1 MKKRFLNALILG
13 AVLLST
19 GAVTSCKDYDD
30 DINNLQSQIDKLSQ
44 LESLKTDVAT
54 LQSAVSAAQ
63 SDATKALADA
73 KAAAD
78 KADKAATAEQLKEL
92 QKALDAANELIAK
105 KADKT
110 EVKDLQEQ
118 LDALKKLVEEYK
130 GDNATLS
137 AAVAAQVKDLLE
149 KSTLAADVTDLES
162 RVEALEEKANQ
173 GGGDA
178 EEINTLK
185 AAYKELKEQAEK
197 LGIAVS
203 TMITDI
209 QMYTGVSDF
218 TDPDPDLSF
227 LYIVE
232 SADYTWYD
240 DVNKGASMLD
250 DKNVFPEPGV
260 KFKKGGA
267 YFGSDS
273 LLIRVS
279 PATAILKA
287 ENISFINSQG
297 KSLDG
302 IVKVDEVRPYEG
314 LLTAETRAN
323 ASATGL
329 WVVKVK
335 PATTTNE
342 AGDEIVDIEAFKA
355 ATDVKVNNED
365 RKVLYAVAV
374 KNFGDETAED
384 ETRRVTSEYDVTAGT
399 KTAGHAGEFT
409 VNGKKVS
416 EIFNRYEKCED
427 GTDTK
432 QQELVW
438 KTGEKYGPKTAVVYE
453 EGKTGEKYNAE
464 QGDNRQS
471 AIILPVEIRK
481 DITIDFTNKD
491 AGDVKG
497 FFVVL
502 DERNAL
508 ESAPSEIRAWR
519 SFDYTGV
526 GYTDLNGTVHR
537 ATYFEGNKG
546 AIRVNDTKD
555 YEGDVIGFRVYAVNY
570 DGTLVDPDGQAFYV
584 VLGNE
589 VTQND
594 NKYDVTYVNN
604 STFASKMI
612 AAADFFG
619 AGYKNLGADGVSA
632 VKSVGKDAD
641 GKELQFTMHFYEKA
655 NGTGAHVVYEWPGD
669 DNWSDTLTWSKVNFV
684 QIVFKGPGKY
694 IDGAEYTQEFYMTK
708 KGSGTNAPV
717 VNLRKITVTGKKVMP
732 SVPAYTFKT
741 GQNKYQWLVPDAT
754 AADGGFAVDNSIFKA
769 GEIDLNAILLENTAN
784 GWAPL
789 VTKADAHFKFTV
801 KTSKYNDEKNNGYT
815 LDATPEWNATTE
827 WKFTIANNPKKQ
839 VIADNTT
846 SHAVSAKYFYKGI
859 SKRLKKDSTTEYDED
874 QNYEATATSTDV
886 TEFVYCSWTK
896 DFKTDDTNW
905 VAEPYNAGT
914 AQKPDWKTKPNN
926 VLKWEGTNDI
936 QRLNLDHVKVTSDLR
951 GIGNKATLFNGRT
964 LGELIASKFLKID
977 AVKLNGPKGDN
988 DKYFKVEAKSD
999 VVENAAHT
1007 SFVTVIECEKIA
1019 GVQSP
1024 IEHEETLS
1032 FKVMDCFGNKYTVS
1046 LPVTVKP

>member
-118 LDALKKLVEEYK
+118 LDALKNLVEEYK

-185 AAYKELKEQAEK
+185 AAYRALKDQAEK

-218 TDPDPDLSF
+218 ADPDLSF
-227 LYIVE
+227 LYIAE

-250 DKNVFPEPGV
+250 DKNVLPEPGV

-355 ATDVKVNNED
+355 ATDVKVNNKD
-365 RKVLYAVAV
+365 HKVLYAVAV

-399 KTAGHAGEFT
+399 KTAEHAGEFT

-416 EIFNRYEKCED
+416 EIHNRYEKCED
-427 GTDTK
+427 ETTTGK
-432 QQELVW
+432 QELVW

-453 EGKTGEKYNAE
+453 EGKTGDEYNAV
-464 QGDNRQS
+464 QGDNRQG
-471 AIILPVEIRK
+471 ATILPVEIRK
-481 DITIDFTNKD
+481 DIVIDFTNKD

-526 GYTDLNGTVHR
+526 GYTDLNGTVHH

-619 AGYKNLGADGVSA
+619 AGYKNLGADNVSA
-632 VKSVGKDAD
+632 VNSVGKDAD
-641 GKELQFTMHFYEKA
+641 GKELQFTMHFYENA
-655 NGTGAHVVYEWPGD
+655 NKTGTHVVYEWPGD
-669 DNWSDTLTWSKVNFV
+669 DNWSGTPNWSKVNFV
-684 QIVFKGPGKY
+684 QIVFDGPGKY

-708 KGSGTNAPV
+708 GTNPV
-717 VNLRKITVTGKKVMP
+717 VNVRKITVTGKKVMP
-732 SVPAYTFKT
+732 SAPTYTFKT
-741 GQNKYQWLVPDAT
+741 GQDKYQWLVPAAAD
-754 AADGGFAVDNSIFKA
+754 ADGGFKVKDGIFKA
-769 GEIDLNAILLENTAN
+769 GDIDLNAILLENTAD

-789 VTKADAHFKFTV
+789 VSKEKAHFKFTV
-801 KTSKYNDEKNNGYT
+801 KTSQYENNKGYT
-815 LDATPEWNATTE
+815 KDADVEWNATTK
-827 WKFTIANNPKKQ
+827 WKFNIVENPKKQ

-846 SHAVSAKYFYKGI
+846 SHAVSAKYLYKGI
-859 SKRLKKDSTTEYDED
+859 SKKLKENSTTVYLED
-874 QNYEATATSTDV
+874 QDYEATATSTDV

-914 AQKPDWKTKPNN
+914 AAKPDWKTRPNN
-926 VLKWEGTNDI
+926 VLKWEGTAAT
-936 QRLNLDHVKVTSDLR
+936 QRLNLDYVKVTSDLR
-951 GIGNKATLFNGRT
+951 GIGDKATLFNGKS
-964 LGELIASKFLKID
+964 LGELIASNYLTIE

-988 DKYFKVEAKSD
+988 DKYFDVVAKSG
-999 VVENAAHT
+999 VVENAANT
-1007 SFVTVIECEKIA
+1007 AFVTAIECTKIA

-1032 FKVMDCFGNKYTVS
+1032 IKVMDCFGNKYTVS